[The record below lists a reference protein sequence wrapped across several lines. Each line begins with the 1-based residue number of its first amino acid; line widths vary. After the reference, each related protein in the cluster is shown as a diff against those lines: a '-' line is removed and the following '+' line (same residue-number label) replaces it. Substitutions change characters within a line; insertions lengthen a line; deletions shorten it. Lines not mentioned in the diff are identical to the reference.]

1 MSSLRTIS
9 FDAVIIGGGGSGM
22 RAALQLSQSGHK
34 TAVISRFF
42 QRVHILFQLKVVLHV
57 RLLAQIQMTIG
68 GGTCTIP

>member
-22 RAALQLSQSGHK
+22 SRTPTVPIWTQNSGYFK
-34 TAVISRFF
+34 GFSN
-42 QRVHILFQLKVVLHV
+42 VHILFQLKVVLRV
-57 RLLAQIQMTIG
+57 RLLAPIQMTIG